1 MRQRDVPV
9 PTGVQEL
16 GRETEQA
23 VEGVRAAVLRAARE
37 LHEHAAGGGGRDV
50 RQAGRADILDRRH
63 GGAVQRVAALPEAHA
78 PALQEN
84 AQLLYSEPH
93 GGG

>member
-1 MRQRDVPV
+1 M
-9 PTGVQEL
+9 
-16 GRETEQA
+16 
-23 VEGVRAAVLRAARE
+23 RAAVLRAARE

-84 AQLLYSEPH
+84 AQFLYSEPH